1 MAEIKI
7 SDLTAKGANIANT
20 DRFVIAESDG
30 AGGFNSK
37 YITGA
42 EITAVSAESIYLQD
56 GTIRG
61 DRTLDLS
68 GAFVLFTNG
77 ATNILKLNPTTNDI
91 TFSNAYTIPTADGT
105 NGPVLP
111 TDGSGTISF
120 GLSTSG
126 LFAQTADSATLTNT
140 TTETSIIGTGIGT
153 LTIPANTFAVGD
165 SYHAKIGGVI
175 SAQNGDDITITIKA
189 GSTTLA
195 TTGAMDLEATT
206 SMAWECELD
215 FTIRAIGASGQIT
228 TNGNFAYN
236 RNTGTLEGY
245 VFQDTVSFDT
255 TVDNTLDICV
265 QWAQA
270 KTQDEINSHN
280 FVLHKVY

>member
-30 AGGFNSK
+30 SGGFNSK

-68 GAFVLFTNG
+68 GTFVLFKNGTN
-77 ATNILKLNPTTNDI
+77 NILQLNSTGNNI
-91 TFSNAYTIPTADGT
+91 TFNNAYTFPTADG
-105 NGPVLP
+105 GAEQVLK
-111 TDGSGTISF
+111 TDGSGALSF
-120 GLSTSG
+120 GTPTSG
-126 LFAQTADSATLTNT
+126 LFAQTADSATVTNT
-140 TTETSIIGTGIGT
+140 TTETSIIGTGVGS
-153 LTIPANTFAVGD
+153 LTVPADAFAVGD

-175 SAQNGDDITITIKA
+175 SAQNGDDITINIKS
-189 GSTTLA
+189 GSTILA
-195 TTGAMDLEATT
+195 TTGALDLEATT

-215 FTIRAIGASGQIT
+215 FTIRAIGASGEIV

-255 TVDNTLDICV
+255 TVSNTLDITAT
-265 QWAQA
+265 WAQA

>member
-61 DRTLDLS
+61 DRTVDLA
-68 GAFVLFTNG
+68 GVFLLFTNG
-77 ATNILKLNPTTNDI
+77 SNNLIKLNPSTNDI
-91 TFSNAYTIPTADGT
+91 TFNNAYTFPTADGS
-105 NGPVLP
+105 NMNVLM
-111 TDGSGTISF
+111 TDGSGNLSF
-120 GLSTSG
+120 GVPSAG
-126 LFAQTADSATLTNT
+126 LYAQTVQSSTITNT
-140 TTETSIIGTGIGT
+140 TTETSVVGTGVGS
-153 LTIPANTFAVGD
+153 LTIPANTFVVGD

-175 SAQNGDDITITIKA
+175 SAQNGDDITINIKA

-195 TTGAMDLEATT
+195 TTGALDLEATT

-215 FTIRAIGASGQIT
+215 FTVAAIGASGSMC

-245 VFQDTVSFDT
+245 VFQDVQAFDT
-255 TVDNTLDICV
+255 TIDNTLDITV
-265 QWAQA
+265 TWAQA
-270 KTQDEINSHN
+270 KTQDQIYSAN

>member
-77 ATNILKLNPTTNDI
+77 ANNILKLNPTTNDI
-91 TFSNAYTIPTADGT
+91 TFSNACTFPTADGT
-105 NGPVLP
+105 SGQVLK
-111 TDGSGTISF
+111 TDGSGNISF
-120 GLSTSG
+120 GLATSG
-126 LFAQTADSATLTNT
+126 LFAQTADSATVTNT
-140 TTETSIIGTGIGT
+140 TTETSIVGTGVGS
-153 LTIPANTFAVGD
+153 LTVPANSFVVGD

-175 SAQNGDDITITIKA
+175 SAQNGDDITINIKA

-195 TTGAMDLEATT
+195 TTGALDLEATT
-206 SMAWECELD
+206 SMAWECEID
-215 FTIRAIGASGQIT
+215 FTIATVGASGSIC

-245 VFQDTVSFDT
+245 VFQDVVTFDT
-255 TVDNTLDICV
+255 TVDNTLDITV
-265 QWAQA
+265 EWAQA
-270 KTQDEINSHN
+270 KTQDQIYSAN
-280 FVLHKVY
+280 FVLHKTY